1 MQPPPPDDGT
11 GRLKDFR
18 VPPVIAAPQLE
29 VPEPEGED
37 DDDEDE
43 DEDDE
48 EDEMQYPDDDIR
60 AGGGYTPFEQLDW
73 SDEDITHELSIH
85 VDAPRTKCF
94 QIWEDRLNYLEW
106 FDSIAQVN
114 YGQETLHKSLL
125 SHCMQL
131 LHARSLHLHL

>member
-1 MQPPPPDDGT
+1 MQPPPPEDGT

-29 VPEPEGED
+29 VPEPEGE
-37 DDDEDE
+37 EE
-43 DEDDE
+43 EDDE
-48 EDEMQYPDDDIR
+48 EDLHQYPDDDIR
-60 AGGGYTPFEQLDW
+60 AEGGYTPFEELDW

-106 FDSIAQVN
+106 FDSVAQV
-114 YGQETLHKSLL
+114 YLPSHIAWTLLCL
-125 SHCMQL
+125 PP
-131 LHARSLHLHL
+131 